1 VSRRCFS
8 QDMDRLPRRLEVRL
22 GARLH
27 SDERGFTMLEVIIAL
42 SLVTAALITLAYTA
56 TNGFRY
62 IAFARERQ
70 SADQIGNMVMEE
82 VRGLAYSKIKQ
93 GLKTETLGTDPY
105 IQSCSGVYTLRL
117 PGTASCAG
125 EKIVSTSALANVTP
139 LVPNSGTIGTAEG
152 YPVNYSYRVYITNDC
167 TAVAGS
173 CTTLTPYRATV
184 YVSWN
189 SPGISGVAE
198 YVQVQSYFWSPTGCV
213 SSNTHPFAAPCQ
225 PFFYGQALMPAGSI
239 TVTGGAISPLSLESA
254 SLVMPEAESTIQQ
267 EQVSQV
273 QGKLAGSATTLVD
286 DGACADPNCNG
297 GSTSSRTTAA
307 DADPSGAT
315 PSYSSITGG
324 TFLGPSSTYT
334 TTGGSASFTVANVA
348 GDTGESE
355 AAVTANATYPCPPTP
370 VPQATA
376 ETDSLPCGGSWIHQA
391 GTLSMSAT
399 LNGYAANLGTTTIAS
414 IASPGSSSVKSYTFS
429 NRQAISGQSG
439 NLEDT
444 VDRQIGTVVLGGLPS
459 AVPAPSG
466 WSNGFVVL
474 TGYHDKVFAS
484 AGTGASTT
492 TAAISGGTLK
502 YWNGTGYNTI
512 TLTGSGSTGYGYS
525 IPSLDQTVTSSVNGH
540 TVDVRF
546 RVSTGSPFAMG
557 SQPTIATTSCGAGPC
572 VSSATATIGSPIAGT
587 FMYSVAI
594 DGNTVVNDLTL
605 VVDLGLITAKSTYQ
619 AAPTAG

>member
-1 VSRRCFS
+1 
-8 QDMDRLPRRLEVRL
+8 MDRLPRRLRVRL
-22 GARLH
+22 RARLH

-42 SLVTAALITLAYTA
+42 SLVTAALVTLAYSA
-56 TNGFRY
+56 TNGFRF

-70 SADQIGNMVMEE
+70 AADQIGNSVMED

-105 IQSCSGVYTLRL
+105 IQSCSGIYRLRL

-125 EKIVSTSALANVTP
+125 EKIVSTSALANVSP
-139 LVPNSGTIGTAEG
+139 LVPNSGTVGTAEG
-152 YPVNYSYRVYITNDC
+152 FPVNYSYRVYITNNC

-184 YVSWN
+184 YVSWD
-189 SPGISGVAE
+189 SPQISGVAE

-225 PFFYGQALMPAGSI
+225 PFYYGQALMPAGSI
-239 TVTGGAISPLSLESA
+239 SITGGGITPLSLASA
-254 SLVMPEAESTIQQ
+254 SLLLPEAESTIQQ

-273 QGKLAGSATTLVD
+273 QGKIAASATTLVD
-286 DGACADPNCNG
+286 AGACADPNCNG

-315 PSYSSITGG
+315 PTYAAITGG

-334 TTGGSASFTVANVA
+334 TTGGLASFTVANTA

-370 VPQATA
+370 VPQASA

-391 GTLSMSAT
+391 GTLSMTAT

-414 IASPGSSSVKSYTFS
+414 MASPGASSVKSYTFS
-429 NRQAISGQSG
+429 NRQGVAGQSG

-459 AVPAPSG
+459 AVPAPAG

-474 TGYHDKVFAS
+474 TGYHDRVFAS
-484 AGTGASTT
+484 SGTSASTT
-492 TAAISGGTLK
+492 TAAISAGTLK
-502 YWNGTGYNTI
+502 YWNGTGYTTI
-512 TLTGSGSTGYGYS
+512 TLTGGGASGYGYS
-525 IPSLDQTVTSSVNGH
+525 VPGYDQTVTSTVSGH

-546 RVSTGSPFAMG
+546 RLSTGSPFAMG
-557 SQPTIATTSCGAGPC
+557 SQPTTATTSCGAGPC
-572 VSSATATIGSPIAGT
+572 VSSATATVGSPIAAT
-587 FMYSVAI
+587 FIYSVTI
-594 DGNTVVNDLTL
+594 DGSTVVNDLTF
-605 VVDLGLITAKSTYQ
+605 VVDLGTITAKSTYQ